1 MSSLV
6 GQFFSTNEDIDMTL
20 EEAIERK
27 KQDIIDLMNQMQS
40 PKSVC
45 YLFDVAEIMLDIENE
60 AKSELQ

>member
-1 MSSLV
+1 
-6 GQFFSTNEDIDMTL
+6 MTL

-27 KQDIIDLMNQMQS
+27 KQDIIGLMNQMQS

-60 AKSELQ
+60 TKSELQ

>member
-1 MSSLV
+1 
-6 GQFFSTNEDIDMTL
+6 MTL

-60 AKSELQ
+60 TKSELQ

>member
-1 MSSLV
+1 
-6 GQFFSTNEDIDMTL
+6 MTL

-45 YLFDVAEIMLDIENE
+45 YLFDMAEIMLDIENE